1 MILLLAALAR
11 AADGCVDLTER
22 LTSAEF
28 AFTDAEVAEAAR
40 LLDLARAELTCQ
52 SEPITEDELFRLYV
66 LDATASLATGD
77 AAGAESAAIQGVTA
91 APERQVDAQYGPEV
105 RALFDT
111 WRARLQR
118 ASVHLTVDGDT
129 PLVLDGR
136 TIAPGGRATAVAGS
150 HLLQW
155 ATPDGLHTQLSELT
169 TDYLVRTGA
178 RPANP
183 GAALTP
189 APPAAD
195 EPPVA
200 RVPEGGA
207 VASGPPAGGEI
218 TPSAP
223 SSDPSTPAPS
233 PPPPRRRVGSPGVWG
248 AGIAIAA
255 LGGGLVVTGWQLQ
268 ERFERDPYDGS
279 FEGLSQADAGYADA
293 RQRAIEQDA
302 LAIRVVQGGGYG
314 MLGLG
319 TVLFGVGLGVQ
330 AGPQRASIAV
340 TIPLR

>member
-11 AADGCVDLTER
+11 AADGCVDLTDR
-22 LTSAEF
+22 LSAAEF
-28 AFTDAEVAEAAR
+28 AFADAEVAEAAR

-118 ASVHLTVDGDT
+118 ASVHLIVDGDT

-136 TIAPGGRATAVAGS
+136 TISPGDRATAVAGS

-155 ATPDGLHTQLSELT
+155 STPDGLHTQLSELT

-178 RPANP
+178 RPTNP
-183 GAALTP
+183 AAALAP
-189 APPAAD
+189 APPTAD
-195 EPPVA
+195 EPPA
-200 RVPEGGA
+200 TRAPNDTTTTPGGTIA
-207 VASGPPAGGEI
+207 P
-218 TPSAP
+218 TAP
-223 SSDPSTPAPS
+223 SSDPSPPAPG

-279 FEGLSQADAGYADA
+279 FEGLSPADAGYADA

-302 LAIRVVQGGGYG
+302 LAIRAVQGGGYG

-319 TVLFGVGLGVQ
+319 TILFGVGLGVQ
-330 AGPQRASIAV
+330 AGPQGASIAV